1 METATADT
9 THVTGLAPRLAERI
23 AGRRGEPNGDGSAVA
38 YPGRCDGEFDR
49 LLEYVVTDDGMRH
62 EEVVGE
68 GGLTD
73 DDIRNLTAILG
84 HEVSANTRK
93 NYRSQWR
100 RFTGWAGDRGVSAL
114 PADPVQVAAYLAE
127 RMERHGHRPATLQ
140 TAAAAISFVHRT
152 RGLAD
157 PRDTEEVRAT
167 LRSAARKAGAAQ
179 RQAEGITEQELQAI
193 RATACRPRRWRRG
206 RIESADTAERRGGLD
221 IAMISVM
228 RDALLRVSEAAALLW
243 EDIEAEEDGTGR
255 LLIRR
260 SKTDAEGEGAVAFLS
275 APTMESLGFI
285 RGEASDGDRVFGL
298 RPNRIAGRIRQAALA
313 AGLGEGYSG
322 HSPRVGMA
330 RDLVRSGAELASLM
344 TAGRWRSPRMPA
356 LYTRNERVTRGA
368 VARYYGSRGKFSREE
383 EEKPGMV
390 GGADEQTAEGGSAV
404 DDPSVGDSTG
414 GADML
419 EPSPGVTAACG
430 ESPGAR
436 GVAKAIDGRGIMP
449 FGFASADIN
458 GRMQE
463 RNVSRIKALIHALH
477 FIAESIANSLLRPAL
492 LLNYPL
498 CFIHSA

>member
-1 METATADT
+1 MAVATADM
-9 THVTGLAPRLAERI
+9 THGTGSTSGPAEHTV
-23 AGRRGEPNGDGSAVA
+23 GREEEPNGDGSADA
-38 YPGRCDGEFDR
+38 YRGRRDREFDR
-49 LLEYVVTDDGMRH
+49 LVESVVADDGMRY
-62 EEVVGE
+62 EEIVGEAGE
-68 GGLTD
+68 GGLTED
-73 DDIRNLTAILG
+73 DVRNLTAILG
-84 HEVSANTRK
+84 HEVSGNTRK

-100 RFTGWAGDRGVSAL
+100 RFTGWARAKGVSAL

-127 RMERHGHRPATLQ
+127 RMERYGHRPATLQ
-140 TAAAAISFVHRT
+140 TAAAAISFVHRA

-193 RATACRPRRWRRG
+193 CATACRPRIWLRG
-206 RIESADTAERRGGLD
+206 RTEGADTAERRGRLD

-243 EDIEAEEDGTGR
+243 GDIEEEEDGTGR

-260 SKTDAEGEGAVAFLS
+260 SKTDAEGEGAVVFLS
-275 APTMESLGFI
+275 AHTMGSLGFI
-285 RGEASDGDRVFGL
+285 REGASDGCSVFGL
-298 RPNRIAGRIRQAALA
+298 RPDRIAGRIKQAALA

-356 LYTRNERVTRGA
+356 LYTRNERVKRGA
-368 VARYYGSRGKFSREE
+368 VARYYGSRSKFSRED

-390 GGADEQTAEGGSAV
+390 GGADERIAEGESASGDPTGGVDMPEPLPSVTAE
-404 DDPSVGDSTG
+404 
-414 GADML
+414 
-419 EPSPGVTAACG
+419 CG
-430 ESPGAR
+430 ESPGSR
-436 GVAKAIDGRGIMP
+436 GDVKAVDSGGIML
-449 FGFASADIN
+449 FASDSGDASR
-458 GRMQE
+458 RMQE
-463 RNVSRIKALIHALH
+463 GNVSRIKALIHALH
-477 FIAESIANSLLRPAL
+477 LMAENIAKSLQRPAL

-498 CFIHSA
+498 CIVHPA

>member
-9 THVTGLAPRLAERI
+9 THDTGLAPRPAERI
-23 AGRRGEPNGDGSAVA
+23 AGRGGEPNGDGSAVA

-49 LLEYVVTDDGMRH
+49 LLEYVVADEGMRH
-62 EEVVGE
+62 QEIVGE
-68 GGLTD
+68 AGGGGLTE

-100 RFTGWAGDRGVSAL
+100 RFTGWAGDKGVRAL

-127 RMERHGHRPATLQ
+127 RMERYGHRPATLQ
-140 TAAAAISFVHRT
+140 TAAAAIGFVHRA

-167 LRSAARKAGAAQ
+167 LRSAARKAGASQ
-179 RQAEGITEQELQAI
+179 RQAEGITDQELQVI
-193 RATACRPRRWRRG
+193 RATACRPRIWHRG
-206 RIESADTAERRGGLD
+206 RTESADTAERRGRLD

-243 EDIEAEEDGTGR
+243 EDIEEEEDGTGR

-275 APTMESLGFI
+275 APTMESLGFL
-285 RGEASDGDRVFGL
+285 REGASDRCSVFGL
-298 RPNRIAGRIRQAALA
+298 RPNRIAGRIKDAALA

-368 VARYYGSRGKFSREE
+368 VARYYGSRGKFSRAEE
-383 EEKPGMV
+383 EEKPGMMDDT
-390 GGADEQTAEGGSAV
+390 DEQPVEGG
-404 DDPSVGDSTG
+404 VGDPTG
-414 GADML
+414 VVDMP
-419 EPSPGVTAACG
+419 EPSPGVTAAWG
-430 ESPGAR
+430 ESPG
-436 GVAKAIDGRGIMP
+436 GPGDTKTIDSGGIILL
-449 FGFASADIN
+449 ASGSRDVS

-463 RNVSRIKALIHALH
+463 RNVSRIKVI
-477 FIAESIANSLLRPAL
+477 IRPL
-492 LLNYPL
+492 T
-498 CFIHSA
+498 IRKSSRS

>member
-1 METATADT
+1 MATATADT
-9 THVTGLAPRLAERI
+9 THGNGLAPRLAERI
-23 AGRRGEPNGDGSAVA
+23 VGRGGEPNEDGSAVA

-62 EEVVGE
+62 EEIVGE
-68 GGLTD
+68 AGAGGLTE

-100 RFTGWAGDRGVSAL
+100 RFRGWAGDRGVSAL

-140 TAAAAISFVHRT
+140 TAAAAISFVHRA

-193 RATACRPRRWRRG
+193 RATACRPRIWRRG
-206 RIESADTAERRGGLD
+206 RTESADTAERRGRLD

-243 EDIEAEEDGTGR
+243 ENIEEEEDGTGR

-368 VARYYGSRGKFSREE
+368 VARYYGSRGKVSRTEE
-383 EEKPGMV
+383 EGNAGMA
-390 GGADEQTAEGGSAV
+390 GGADERIAEGESASG
-404 DDPSVGDSTG
+404 DPTG
-414 GADML
+414 GAGMP

-430 ESPGAR
+430 GTPG
-436 GVAKAIDGRGIMP
+436 GRGDVKTIDSCSECTVSRGNIT
-449 FGFASADIN
+449 FVSSSADIN
-458 GRMQE
+458 GRARE
-463 RNVSRIKALIHALH
+463 RNVSRIKALIHAPPLIH
-477 FIAESIANSLLRPAL
+477 PRESR
-492 LLNYPL
+492 
-498 CFIHSA
+498 

>member
-1 METATADT
+1 METATAGT
-9 THVTGLAPRLAERI
+9 THSTGPTSRLTEHIVAR
-23 AGRRGEPNGDGSAVA
+23 GGEPNEDGSAVA
-38 YPGRCDGEFDR
+38 YLERCDGEFDR

-62 EEVVGE
+62 EEIVGE
-68 GGLTD
+68 AGAGGLTD

-100 RFTGWAGDRGVSAL
+100 RFTGWARDKGVSAL

-127 RMERHGHRPATLQ
+127 RMERYGHRPATLQ
-140 TAAAAISFVHRT
+140 TAAAAIGFVHRA
-152 RGLAD
+152 RSLAD
-157 PRDTEEVRAT
+157 PRDTEEVRTT

-179 RQAEGITEQELQAI
+179 RQAEGITEQELQVL
-193 RATACRPRRWRRG
+193 RVTACRPRRWRYG
-206 RIESADTAERRGGLD
+206 RTESADTAERRGRLD

-243 EDIEAEEDGTGR
+243 EDIEEEEDGTGR

-275 APTMESLGFI
+275 VPTMESLEFI
-285 RGEASDGDRVFGL
+285 RGGASDRDSVFGL
-298 RPNRIAGRIRQAALA
+298 RPNRIAGRIKQAALA

-356 LYTRNERVTRGA
+356 LYTRNERVKRGA
-368 VARYYGSRGKFSREE
+368 VARYYGSRSKFSRSE
-383 EEKPGMV
+383 EEKPGMM
-390 GGADEQTAEGGSAV
+390 GGAEEQIVEGESAV
-404 DDPSVGDSTG
+404 DDLTGRVG
-414 GADML
+414 MP
-419 EPSPGVTAACG
+419 EPSPGVTVAQRETPEG
-430 ESPGAR
+430 LWD
-436 GVAKAIDGRGIMP
+436 AKAVDSRGTMP
-449 FGFASADIN
+449 LVPASADMN

-463 RNVSRIKALIHALH
+463 RDVVRIKAYIHAPH
-477 FIAESIANSLLRPAL
+477 FMAESIAKSLQRPAL

-498 CFIHSA
+498 CFVHPA

>member
-1 METATADT
+1 MAVATAGT
-9 THVTGLAPRLAERI
+9 TYGAGSTSGPAGHI
-23 AGRRGEPNGDGSAVA
+23 AGREEEPNEDGSADA
-38 YPGRCDGEFDR
+38 YRGRRDSEFDKLVESVIANDGECC
-49 LLEYVVTDDGMRH
+49 
-62 EEVVGE
+62 E
-68 GGLTD
+68 GIAVDTGSVGLTEND
-73 DDIRNLTAILG
+73 VRNLTAVLG

-100 RFTGWAGDRGVSAL
+100 RFTGWARDRGVSAL

-127 RMERHGHRPATLQ
+127 RMERYGHRPATLQ
-140 TAAAAISFVHRT
+140 TAAAAIGFVHRT

-167 LRSAARKAGAAQ
+167 LRSAARKAGASQ

-193 RATACRPRRWRRG
+193 RATACRPRIWRRG
-206 RIESADTAERRGGLD
+206 RTESADTAERRGRMD
-221 IAMISVM
+221 IAIIGVM
-228 RDALLRVSEAAALLW
+228 RDALLRVSEAVALLW
-243 EDIEAEEDGTGR
+243 ADIEEEEDGTGR

-285 RGEASDGDRVFGL
+285 RGGASDGCCVLGL
-298 RPNRIAGRIRQAALA
+298 RSNRIAGRIKQAALA

-368 VARYYGSRGKFSREE
+368 VARYYGSRSKFSGE

-390 GGADEQTAEGGSAV
+390 GGADEQPVEGESASG
-404 DDPSVGDSTG
+404 DPTG
-414 GADML
+414 GAGMPG
-419 EPSPGVTAACG
+419 PSPGVNVARG
-430 ESPGAR
+430 ESMG
-436 GVAKAIDGRGIMP
+436 GRGDRVT
-449 FGFASADIN
+449 S
-458 GRMQE
+458 
-463 RNVSRIKALIHALH
+463 IKRLPNL
-477 FIAESIANSLLRPAL
+477 SYCLT
-492 LLNYPL
+492 
-498 CFIHSA
+498 

>member
-1 METATADT
+1 MAVATAGK
-9 THVTGLAPRLAERI
+9 THGAGSTSGPAEHI
-23 AGRRGEPNGDGSAVA
+23 VGRGREPNEDGSADA
-38 YPGRCDGEFDR
+38 YRGRRDREFDR
-49 LLEYVVTDDGMRH
+49 LVESVVADEGVRH
-62 EEVVGE
+62 QEISGE
-68 GGLTD
+68 TGAVGLTED
-73 DDIRNLTAILG
+73 DVRNLTAVLG
-84 HEVSANTRK
+84 HKVSANTRK

-100 RFTGWAGDRGVSAL
+100 RFTGWARDRGVSAL

-127 RMERHGHRPATLQ
+127 RMERYGHRPATLQ
-140 TAAAAISFVHRT
+140 TAAAAISFVHRA
-152 RGLAD
+152 RSLAD
-157 PRDTEEVRAT
+157 PRDTEEVRTT

-193 RATACRPRRWRRG
+193 YATACRPRVWRRG
-206 RIESADTAERRGGLD
+206 RTEGADTAERRGRLD

-243 EDIEAEEDGTGR
+243 EDIEEEEDGTGR

-275 APTMESLGFI
+275 APTMGSLEFI
-285 RGEASDGDRVFGL
+285 REGASDGCSVFGL
-298 RPNRIAGRIRQAALA
+298 RPDRIAGRIRQAAQA

-356 LYTRNERVTRGA
+356 LYTRNERVKRGA
-368 VARYYGSRGKFSREE
+368 VARYYGSRSKFSRED

-390 GGADEQTAEGGSAV
+390 GGADERIAEGESA
-404 DDPSVGDSTG
+404 SGDSTG
-414 GADML
+414 GAGMPG
-419 EPSPGVTAACG
+419 PSPGVTVARG
-430 ESPGAR
+430 ESMG
-436 GVAKAIDGRGIMP
+436 GRGDVKAVDSGGIML
-449 FGFASADIN
+449 FASDSGDAS

-463 RNVSRIKALIHALH
+463 RNVSRIKAFIHAPH
-477 FIAESIANSLLRPAL
+477 FMAENIAKSLQRPAL

-498 CFIHSA
+498 CIVHPA

>member
-9 THVTGLAPRLAERI
+9 THGTGLAPRLAERT
-23 AGRRGEPNGDGSAVA
+23 AGRGREPNEDGSAVA
-38 YPGRCDGEFDR
+38 YPGRCDREFDR
-49 LLEYVVTDDGMRH
+49 LLESVVADEGTCY
-62 EEVVGE
+62 EEIPGGTGA
-68 GGLTD
+68 GGLTED
-73 DDIRNLTAILG
+73 DVRNLAAVLG

-100 RFTGWAGDRGVSAL
+100 RFTGWARARGVSAL

-127 RMERHGHRPATLQ
+127 RMERYGHRPATLQ
-140 TAAAAISFVHRT
+140 TAAAAIGFVHRA

-157 PRDTEEVRAT
+157 PRDTEEVRTT

-179 RQAEGITEQELQAI
+179 RQAEGITDQELQVI
-193 RATACRPRRWRRG
+193 RATARRPRIWRRG
-206 RIESADTAERRGGLD
+206 RTESADTAEHRGRMD

-228 RDALLRVSEAAALLW
+228 RDGLLRVSEAAALLW
-243 EDIEAEEDGTGR
+243 EDIEEEEDGTGR

-275 APTMESLGFI
+275 APTMESLEAI
-285 RGEASDGDRVFGL
+285 RSVAPGEVSVFGL
-298 RPNRIAGRIRQAALA
+298 RPDRIAGRIRQAALA

-383 EEKPGMV
+383 EEMV
-390 GGADEQTAEGGSAV
+390 GGADEQIAEGESA
-404 DDPSVGDSTG
+404 VGDSTG
-414 GADML
+414 GVDMP
-419 EPSPGVTAACG
+419 EPSPGVTAECG
-430 ESPGAR
+430 ESMGGR
-436 GVAKAIDGRGIMP
+436 EDVKAVDGHGTMP
-449 FGFASADIN
+449 FSFDSGDSS
-458 GRMQE
+458 GRMHE
-463 RNVSRIKALIHALH
+463 GNVSRIKALIHALH
-477 FIAESIANSLLRPAL
+477 LVAESIAKSLLRPAL
-492 LLNYPL
+492 FLNYPL
-498 CFIHSA
+498 CFVHPA

>member
-1 METATADT
+1 METATAGT
-9 THVTGLAPRLAERI
+9 THGTGPTSRLTEHI
-23 AGRRGEPNGDGSAVA
+23 VGRGGKPNEDGSTVA
-38 YPGRCDGEFDR
+38 YWGQCDSEFDR
-49 LLEYVVTDDGMRH
+49 LLESVVADEGTCY
-62 EEVVGE
+62 EEIPGGTGA
-68 GGLTD
+68 GGLTED
-73 DDIRNLTAILG
+73 DVRNLTAILG
-84 HEVSANTRK
+84 HKVSANTRK

-100 RFTGWAGDRGVSAL
+100 RFSGWARDKGVRAL

-127 RMERHGHRPATLQ
+127 RMERYGHRPATLQ
-140 TAAAAISFVHRT
+140 TAAAAIGFVHRA
-152 RGLAD
+152 RGLTD

-179 RQAEGITEQELQAI
+179 RQAEGITEQELQVI
-193 RATACRPRRWRRG
+193 RATACRPHHWRYG
-206 RIESADTAERRGGLD
+206 RMESADTAERRGRLD

-243 EDIEAEEDGTGR
+243 EDIQEEEDGTGR

-275 APTMESLGFI
+275 APTMESLEFI
-285 RGEASDGDRVFGL
+285 RGGASDRGSVFGL
-298 RPNRIAGRIRQAALA
+298 RPDRIARRIKQAALA

-356 LYTRNERVTRGA
+356 LYTRNERVKRGA
-368 VARYYGSRGKFSREE
+368 VARYYGSRGKFSGEE

-390 GGADEQTAEGGSAV
+390 GGADEQIAEGESA
-404 DDPSVGDSTG
+404 VGDSTAG
-414 GADML
+414 MP

-430 ESPGAR
+430 ESLGGR
-436 GVAKAIDGRGIMP
+436 GDVEVVDGGGIMP
-449 FGFASADIN
+449 FSFASAGIN

-477 FIAESIANSLLRPAL
+477 FMAESIAKSLLRPAL
-492 LLNYPL
+492 LLNCPL
-498 CFIHSA
+498 CIVHPA

>member
-1 METATADT
+1 MAVATADM
-9 THVTGLAPRLAERI
+9 THGTGSTSGPAEHTV
-23 AGRRGEPNGDGSAVA
+23 GREEEPNGDGSADA
-38 YPGRCDGEFDR
+38 YRGRRDREFDR
-49 LLEYVVTDDGMRH
+49 LVESVIADDGMRY
-62 EEVVGE
+62 EEIVGEAGE
-68 GGLTD
+68 GGLTED
-73 DDIRNLTAILG
+73 DVRNLTAILG

-100 RFTGWAGDRGVSAL
+100 RFTGWARAKGVSAL

-127 RMERHGHRPATLQ
+127 RMERYGHRPATLQ
-140 TAAAAISFVHRT
+140 TAAAAISFVHRA

-193 RATACRPRRWRRG
+193 CATTCRPRIWRRG
-206 RIESADTAERRGGLD
+206 RTEGADIAERRGRLD

-243 EDIEAEEDGTGR
+243 EDIEEEEDGTGR

-275 APTMESLGFI
+275 AQTMESLGFI
-285 RGEASDGDRVFGL
+285 REGASSGCSVFGL
-298 RPNRIAGRIRQAALA
+298 RPDRIAGRIKQAARTA
-313 AGLGEGYSG
+313 RLGEGYSG

-368 VARYYGSRGKFSREE
+368 VARYYGGRGKVSGKEE
-383 EEKPGMV
+383 ENPEIV
-390 GGADEQTAEGGSAV
+390 SGADERFVEGESAV
-404 DDPSVGDSTG
+404 DVPNGVV
-414 GADML
+414 DMP
-419 EPSPGVTAACG
+419 EPSPGVIVAWG
-430 ESPGAR
+430 ESMG
-436 GVAKAIDGRGIMP
+436 GRGDVEVVDSDGIIP
-449 FGFASADIN
+449 FSFDSADIN
-458 GRMQE
+458 RRMQG
-463 RNVSRIKALIHALH
+463 RNVSRTKALIHALH
-477 FIAESIANSLLRPAL
+477 FVAESIAKSLLRSAL

-498 CFIHSA
+498 CIVHPA

>member
-1 METATADT
+1 METATVGTAHGTDQT
-9 THVTGLAPRLAERI
+9 SPLTERI
-23 AGRRGEPNGDGSAVA
+23 VGRGEESNGDGSAVA
-38 YPGRCDGEFDR
+38 HRGQCDREFDR
-49 LLEYVVTDDGMRH
+49 LLGYVVTDDGMRH
-62 EEVVGE
+62 EEIVGEAGE

-73 DDIRNLTAILG
+73 DDVRNLTAILG

-100 RFTGWAGDRGVSAL
+100 RFTGWARDKGVRAL

-179 RQAEGITEQELQAI
+179 RQAEGITEQDLQAI
-193 RATACRPRRWRRG
+193 RDTACRPRIWRRG
-206 RIESADTAERRGGLD
+206 RTESADTAERRGRLD

-243 EDIEAEEDGTGR
+243 GDIEEEEDGTGR

-356 LYTRNERVTRGA
+356 LYTRNERVKRGA

-383 EEKPGMV
+383 EEKPEMA
-390 GGADEQTAEGGSAV
+390 GGADERNAEGESALE
-404 DDPSVGDSTG
+404 DPTG
-414 GADML
+414 GADMP
-419 EPSPGVTAACG
+419 EQSPGVTAACG
-430 ESPGAR
+430 ESIGAR
-436 GVAKAIDGRGIMP
+436 GGVKAIESCGKIT
-449 FGFASADIN
+449 FVSSSADSN
-458 GRMQE
+458 GRMRE
-463 RNVSRIKALIHALH
+463 RNVSRIKALMHALH
-477 FIAESIANSLLRPAL
+477 FMAESIAKSLLRPAL
-492 LLNYPL
+492 LLNCPL
-498 CFIHSA
+498 CIVHSA